1 MILGRRGLK
10 ACVSTSNLCGARL
23 QPRFKIRGSK
33 KALQVAEKVIRTVI
47 PSEARNL
54 SSI

>member
-1 MILGRRGLK
+1 MEF
-10 ACVSTSNLCGARL
+10 LCEEPAAKTT
-23 QPRFKIRGSK
+23 Q
-33 KALQVAEKVIRTVI
+33 AEEVAEKVIRTVI